1 MEKLVCTSCGAPI
14 NPKTGVCPYCGSR
27 YRIDYDLPR
36 PVPIMVENPHVIR
49 LGARANYPLEAFDSL
64 TPDELSKLAIDQL
77 AHNMADALAGYM
89 DIKTYRNYETRSLVV
104 DANLRV
110 VPPDFRF

>member
-1 MEKLVCTSCGAPI
+1 MIEKLTCTSCGAPI

-36 PVPIMVENPHVIR
+36 PIMVENPRVKK
-49 LGARANYPLEAFDSL
+49 LGARISYPLEAVESL
-64 TPDELSKLAIDQL
+64 TLDELSKLAIDQL
-77 AHNMADALAGYM
+77 AHKMADALAGYM
-89 DIKTYRNYETRSLVV
+89 DTKTYQDYNTRSLVV
-104 DANLRV
+104 DARLRV